1 MDVEC
6 DNSSKQLSGAGF
18 NKFYE
23 RNITTRIKTTYHKNT
38 VIYVFKEHK
47 PFAVQKN
54 IANIMQIQVSW

>member
-6 DNSSKQLSGAGF
+6 DNSINQLSGAGF
-18 NKFYE
+18 NNSYE

-47 PFAVQKN
+47 PFALHKN
-54 IANIMQIQVSW
+54 IATIMQIQIS